1 MRRFLDGLYLTSGVV
16 AALCMIGVLVAIT
29 TSIVVRQIGVHIGGL
44 NAYAGYWMAAAGF
57 LALAH
62 TLTRGEHIR
71 VSLLLSALPKKG
83 RRRLDIF
90 AMVVGCFIAANL
102 CWFSFRLVYDSYIF
116 NDVSTSDDATP
127 LWIPQ
132 ISMAVGT
139 LIFFIAFIDITIQR
153 IRGKDVLSSHDE
165 LELQQYE

>member
-1 MRRFLDGLYLTSGVV
+1 MRRFLDGLYLTAGVL

-44 NAYAGYWMAAAGF
+44 NAYAGYSMAGAGF

-71 VSLLLSALPKKG
+71 VTLLLSALPSKG
-83 RRRLDIF
+83 RCWLDIF
-90 AMVVGCFIAANL
+90 ALIVGCLIAANL
-102 CWFSFRLVYDSYIF
+102 CWFSFSLVYDSYIF

-132 ISMAVGT
+132 ISMAAGT

-153 IRGKDVLSSHDE
+153 IQGKEIFGSDDPE
-165 LELQQYE
+165 IQQYE